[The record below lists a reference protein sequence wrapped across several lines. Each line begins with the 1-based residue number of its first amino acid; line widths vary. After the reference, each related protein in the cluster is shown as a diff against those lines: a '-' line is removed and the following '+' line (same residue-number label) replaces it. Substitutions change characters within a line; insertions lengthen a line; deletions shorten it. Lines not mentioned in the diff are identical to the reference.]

1 MSYILDALKRA
12 DAERERGH
20 VPGLHAQSI
29 DSASGADRRPGLPRW
44 ALVAGGGSALVVVA
58 ALAWRMGADAHAPL
72 PTPMTA
78 PEPAPAPVVAA
89 APAVEPAPAP
99 VVEAPPVTATPAP
112 PPVAYVAPPP
122 PAAKPLREAKPPAAP
137 RPTPP
142 AAIAPAPG
150 PAPAPAQTA
159 ARPPEPTPNAAVPLM
174 AELPSTL
181 RQQLPHLAVTGSVY
195 SDDAASRF
203 IMLNGEVVKEGGQPA
218 PGLVLERIEP
228 KSAVLRFK
236 GQRFR
241 LPY

>member
-20 VPGLHAQSI
+20 VPGLHAQSL
-29 DSASGADRRPGLPRW
+29 DSASSADRHPGLPRW
-44 ALVAGGGSALVVVA
+44 ALVAGGGTALLVVA

-72 PTPMTA
+72 PTPMIA
-78 PEPAPAPVVAA
+78 PEPAPATAPAVAA

-99 VVEAPPVTATPAP
+99 VVEAAPVAMAPAP

-122 PAAKPLREAKPPAAP
+122 PAAKPLREAKPPVAP

-142 AAIAPAPG
+142 VAVTPAPV
-150 PAPAPAQTA
+150 PAPAPAT
-159 ARPPEPTPNAAVPLM
+159 ARPPEPTPNATVPLM

>member
-29 DSASGADRRPGLPRW
+29 DSASSADRRPGLPRW
-44 ALVAGGGSALVVVA
+44 ALAAGGGTALIVVA

-72 PTPMTA
+72 PMPMTA

-89 APAVEPAPAP
+89 APTTEPAP
-99 VVEAPPVTATPAP
+99 VVEAAPVAAPPAP

-122 PAAKPLREAKPPAAP
+122 PPVAKPQREAKPPAAP

-142 AAIAPAPG
+142 SAM
-150 PAPAPAQTA
+150 APAQVPAAAT
-159 ARPPEPTPNAAVPLM
+159 ARPPEPTPNATVPLM

-181 RQQLPHLAVTGSVY
+181 RQQLPQLAVTGSVY
-195 SDDAASRF
+195 SEDATSRF